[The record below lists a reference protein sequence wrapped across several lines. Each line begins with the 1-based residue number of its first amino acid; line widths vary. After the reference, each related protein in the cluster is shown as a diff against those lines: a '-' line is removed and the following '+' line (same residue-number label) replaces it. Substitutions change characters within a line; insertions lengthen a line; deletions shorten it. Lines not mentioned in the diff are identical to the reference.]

1 MCAAV
6 WLLLAPAA
14 QAGGAREMQA
24 ASAGLQAESVRRM
37 RASVARQRAVAEAWR
52 PKPDRGGRF
61 SRLSRPAEFAALPV
75 ARPAIGCGTLPEPE
89 LAPLVDRASRETG
102 LAAALLRAVIGQES
116 AFDPCAVS
124 PKGALGLMQLMP
136 STARELEV
144 TDPFDPEQNVAAG
157 SRYLMQLL
165 MRYGGSLPLAL
176 GAYNAGPARVDA
188 LLSVPP
194 IAETQDFVQ
203 RVLGRLGGLAAVQD

>member
-1 MCAAV
+1 
-6 WLLLAPAA
+6 
-14 QAGGAREMQA
+14 MQV
-24 ASAGLQAESVRRM
+24 ASARAQAESVRRM
-37 RASVARQRAVAEAWR
+37 RAPVARQRAVAEVWR
-52 PKPDRGGRF
+52 PRAERGGRISPF
-61 SRLSRPAEFAALPV
+61 GRPAEFAALPA
-75 ARPAIGCGTLPEPE
+75 ARAASGCGALPEPE
-89 LAPLVDRASRETG
+89 LAPLINKASRETG

-144 TDPFDPEQNVAAG
+144 SDPFDPEQNVGAG

-176 GAYNAGPARVDA
+176 GAYNAGPARVDP

-194 IAETQDFVQ
+194 VAETQDFVQ
-203 RVLGRLGGLAAVQD
+203 RVLGRLGGVAAVQD